1 MAGKAKSIKFER
13 TVAASA
19 DKVFTCF
26 TNAQALREWWCDA
39 AMIQSRE
46 GGIVHVAWNNG
57 HFLSGHF
64 TELVPGKKVAF
75 KIRAESDSDRSHVS
89 VSLAGKN
96 GSTVVTLVDE
106 SDGADWVKSIK
117 EIEAGWIEA
126 LDNLVSTLETGID
139 LRAVNRPMLGMD
151 IADFTDKGMLLNGV
165 IEGTG
170 AQAAQLAKGDV
181 VQTINGV
188 KMVAWASIE
197 EAVGSLRAG
206 DRVKVAYARG
216 GSKRQAVVELSRR
229 TLPDVPSTPEA
240 LGEVVSKAYVEINK
254 DLAQILRGV
263 SDEKGGRPQRPGEWS
278 AKHVL
283 AHLIAVERELHSW
296 MTKMVAG
303 TETWQQEWE
312 GNMRLRLDAVINAY
326 PTLQA
331 LLQEFK
337 RNQAETVALINALSQ
352 DFVDRKASYYRLA
365 STLVNQPN
373 HTREH
378 LEQIKGAVK

>member
-13 TVAASA
+13 TVAATA
-19 DKVFTCF
+19 EQVYTCF

-46 GGIVHVAWNNG
+46 GGIIHVAWNNG
-57 HFLSGHF
+57 HFLSGHY
-64 TELVPGKKVAF
+64 TELTAGKKIAF
-75 KIRAESDSDRSHVS
+75 KMRSESDTDRSHVT
-89 VSLAGKN
+89 VTIAGKN
-96 GSTVVTLVDE
+96 GSSTVTLVDE

-117 EIEAGWIEA
+117 EIEAGWTEA

-139 LRAVNRPMLGMD
+139 LRAANRPMLGMD
-151 IADFTDKGMLLNGV
+151 IADFTDKGMMLNGV

-170 AQAAQLAKGDV
+170 AQAAQLAKGDI

-188 KMVAWASIE
+188 KMLAWASIE

-216 GSKRQAVVELSRR
+216 GSKRQTVVELSRR

-352 DFVDRKASYYRLA
+352 EFVDRKASYYRLA